1 LDEETAVELVP
12 LLALQRD
19 SQMVVGKD
27 REMVSMSVEA
37 KWVRR

>member
-1 LDEETAVELVP
+1 MDEKTAVVLVP

-27 REMVSMSVEA
+27 QGMVSMSVEA
-37 KWVRR
+37 KWVRM